1 MIDELSLGYT
11 KELQQDAAATG
22 TPRMKLSVCK
32 CQAHMGAPTP
42 SSPPLRGGSNGGSL
56 TRYRGNLF
64 TTVGRGRRAVQLD
77 HRIKTRF
84 YDP

>member
-22 TPRMKLSVCK
+22 TPEMKLSVCK
-32 CQAHMGAPTP
+32 CQAHMGA
-42 SSPPLRGGSNGGSL
+42 LGCGQGS
-56 TRYRGNLF
+56 
-64 TTVGRGRRAVQLD
+64 VQLD
-77 HRIKTRF
+77 YRIKTQL